1 MDQPTAAEA
10 LARLERLVGDWDVV
24 ATWPDDSLGPAHGR
38 TTFAWHESGAHLIQT
53 STIDIPEAPDSTS
66 VIGCDAASGGYVQL
80 YSDERGVCRI
90 YRMSI
95 DENEWMLSRD
105 GIPFGQRFVAHTSDG
120 GDTMTGGWE
129 ADEEG
134 VFRPDFSVVYR
145 RVT

>member
-24 ATWPDDSLGPAHGR
+24 ATWPDDSIGPAHGR

-53 STIDIPEAPDSTS
+53 ASIDIPEAPDSTS
-66 VIGCDAASGGYVQL
+66 VIGCDAATGGYVQL
-80 YSDERGVCRI
+80 YSDVRGVCRI

-105 GIPFGQRFVAHTSDG
+105 GIPFGQRFVAHTSGDG
-120 GDTMTGGWE
+120 NTMTGGWE
-129 ADEEG
+129 ADENG
-134 VFRPDFSVVYR
+134 VFRPDFSVVYS

>member
-1 MDQPTAAEA
+1 MDQPTATEA

-24 ATWPDDSLGPAHGR
+24 ATWPGDSLGPAHGR

-105 GIPFGQRFVAHTSDG
+105 GIPFSQRFVAHTSDD
-120 GDTMTGGWE
+120 GDTLTGGWE
-129 ADEEG
+129 AEEEG